1 MKKIAITGGKG
12 GTGKSTV
19 AVLSAS
25 RLAEKHKVLLVD
37 LDVECP
43 NDYLLV
49 NAKLDQPW
57 LFTKSYL
64 PRIDAAKCTRCGK
77 CVQACTS
84 QALFMPP
91 HKVPFLIPELCSA
104 CQVCADICP
113 AGAIT
118 TFPEKTG
125 RIFYHQLSK
134 NLALVTGQAN
144 TNIIET
150 ASIVRQTKTAALEKA
165 RAEKFE
171 YVIFDTAA
179 GTHCPVVVAL
189 LDVDIA
195 WAVTE
200 PTPMGAHD
208 LELILKLLQK
218 LNISTK
224 VFLNQA
230 NLGDSKRVSAI
241 LKKYNRKTWNQE
253 MPHSAALAK
262 AYGQGQLLRSDLPK
276 IEIS

>member
-49 NAKLDQPW
+49 NAKLDRPW

-64 PRIDAAKCTRCGK
+64 PKIDVAKCTRCGK
-77 CVQACTS
+77 CVKACTS

-104 CQVCADICP
+104 CQVCVDVCP
-113 AGAIT
+113 AGAIK

-125 RIFYHQLSK
+125 RIFYHQLSE
-134 NLALVTGQAN
+134 NLGLVTGQAN
-144 TNIIET
+144 TDIIET
-150 ASIVRQTKTAALEKA
+150 ASIVRQTKAAALDKA
-165 RAEKFE
+165 RAENFE

-189 LDVDIA
+189 LDVDLA

-208 LELILKLLQK
+208 LDLILQLLKKLKIKTKVLLNQSDLGDTNSIAAILQK
-218 LNISTK
+218 
-224 VFLNQA
+224 F
-230 NLGDSKRVSAI
+230 DRP
-241 LKKYNRKTWNQE
+241 TWDQE
-253 MPHSAALAK
+253 LPHSPALAK
-262 AYGQGQLLRSDLPK
+262 VYGQGQLLASGLPK
-276 IEIS
+276 IQIL

>member
-25 RLAEKHKVLLVD
+25 RLAVKHKVLLVD

-49 NAKLDQPW
+49 NTKLDKPW

-64 PRIDAAKCTRCGK
+64 PKIDAAKCTRCGK
-77 CVQACTS
+77 CVKACTS

-104 CQVCADICP
+104 CQVCVDVCP
-113 AGAIT
+113 TGAIK

-125 RIFYHQLSK
+125 KIFYHQLSQ
-134 NLALVTGQAN
+134 NLSLVTGQAN

-150 ASIVRQTKTAALEKA
+150 ASIVRQTKAAALDKA

-189 LDVDIA
+189 LDVDLA

-208 LELILKLLQK
+208 LGLILQLLKKLG
-218 LNISTK
+218 ISTK
-224 VFLNQA
+224 VFLNQSD
-230 NLGDSKRVSAI
+230 LGDRKLI
-241 LKKYNRKTWNQE
+241 IDTLNKYNRKNWDQE

-262 AYGQGQLLRSDLPK
+262 AYGQGQLLSSDLPK
-276 IEIS
+276 IEIL